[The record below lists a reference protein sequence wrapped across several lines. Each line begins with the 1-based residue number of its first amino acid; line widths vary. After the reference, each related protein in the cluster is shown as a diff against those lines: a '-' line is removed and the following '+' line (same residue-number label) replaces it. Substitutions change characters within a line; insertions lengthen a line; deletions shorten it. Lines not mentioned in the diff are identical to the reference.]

1 MNICNKK
8 LRLEGRIKIKLFL
21 LPSDEKVT
29 KLLLNLNI
37 IIYPVQKLLKSQ

>member
-1 MNICNKK
+1 MNICNKT

-21 LPSDEKVT
+21 LLSDEKVT

-37 IIYPVQKLLKSQ
+37 IPCLKITQK